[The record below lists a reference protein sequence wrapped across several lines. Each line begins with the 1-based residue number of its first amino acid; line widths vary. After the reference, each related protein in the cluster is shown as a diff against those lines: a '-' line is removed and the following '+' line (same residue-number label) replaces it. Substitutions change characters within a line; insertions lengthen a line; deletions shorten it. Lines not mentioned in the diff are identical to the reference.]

1 MKSNNL
7 HFSNRNG
14 SANGAAKKDKINF
27 PVTYELKVIVEL
39 SRPIEALRQSVEEKF
54 DLLKIPFS
62 FLAEKPSSKG
72 NYTSMSYKITLS
84 DAPQMN
90 ALYSSLREIKEV
102 KFAV

>member
-39 SRPIEALRQSVEEKF
+39 SRPKEALRQTVEEKF
-54 DLLKIPFS
+54 DLHKIPFN

-72 NYTSMSYKITLS
+72 NYTSLTYKITLL
-84 DAPQMN
+84 DEPQMN
-90 ALYSSLREIKEV
+90 AIYSSLKEIKEV